1 MSYAMYNGAMKKG
14 KTAQTTKSIKA
25 TFLAWI
31 LVIGGFLGLFA
42 AFVLTLEKIALI
54 KDPAHQLSCSLNPV
68 LSCGPII
75 MSDQASA
82 FGFPNP
88 LIGLI
93 SYAVVITVGMAILA
107 GASFKR
113 WFWLGLQAGTIFGV
127 VFIHWLAFESLYRL
141 DALCLYC
148 LLVWTVTLP
157 MFWYTT
163 LYNLQQGHI
172 KTPAALKSV
181 VGFAGRH
188 HLDILIAWYLLFVIA
203 ILVRFWD
210 YWQTVLI

>member
-1 MSYAMYNGAMKKG
+1 MKKREKLQSTNAN
-14 KTAQTTKSIKA
+14 KTIKGQA
-25 TFLAWI
+25 LAWI
-31 LVIGGFLGLFA
+31 LVVGGFLGLLA
-42 AFVLTLEKIALI
+42 AFILTLEKIALL

-88 LIGLI
+88 LIGLV
-93 SYAVVITVGMAILA
+93 SYTIVITVGMAIFA
-107 GASFKR
+107 GANFKR
-113 WFWLGLQAGTIFGV
+113 WFWLGLQAGTIFGAA
-127 VFIHWLAFESLYRL
+127 FIHWLAFESLYRL
-141 DALCLYC
+141 NALCLYC
-148 LLVWTVTLP
+148 MVVWTVTLP

-172 KTPAALKSV
+172 KTPDVLKPV
-181 VGFAGRH
+181 VAFASKH
-188 HLDILIAWYLLFVIA
+188 HLDILIAWYLLFILA

>member
-1 MSYAMYNGAMKKG
+1 MYTMISMKISKM
-14 KTAQTTKSIKA
+14 IKPKDGEKR
-25 TFLAWI
+25 LAWI
-31 LVIGGFLGLFA
+31 LVVGGFLGLFA
-42 AFVLTLEKIALI
+42 AFVLTLEKIALL

-88 LIGLI
+88 LIGLFCYGI
-93 SYAVVITVGMAILA
+93 VITVGMALFA

-127 VFIHWLAFESLYRL
+127 AFVHWLAFESIYRL
-141 DALCLYC
+141 NALCLYC
-148 LLVWTVTLP
+148 LLVWAVTIP

-163 LYNLQQGHI
+163 LYNFKNGAIQ
-172 KTPAALKSV
+172 TPKSLTKV
-181 VGFAGRH
+181 VAFAQAH
-188 HLDILIAWYLLFVIA
+188 HLDILIVWYLLFVLA
-203 ILVRFWD
+203 ILTHFWS
-210 YWQTVLI
+210 YWETVLF

>member
-1 MSYAMYNGAMKKG
+1 MKKETTRPTQKRI
-14 KTAQTTKSIKA
+14 KTKL
-25 TFLAWI
+25 LALI

-42 AFVLTLEKIALI
+42 AFTLTLEKIALI
-54 KDPAHQLSCSLNPV
+54 KDPSHQLSCSLNPV

-93 SYAVVITVGMAILA
+93 SYAVVITVGMGLLA
-107 GASFKR
+107 GALYKR
-113 WFWLGLQAGTIFGV
+113 WFWLGLQAGTVFGV
-127 VFIHWLAFESLYRL
+127 VFIHWLAFESIFRL

-148 LLVWTVTLP
+148 LLVWSVTLP

-172 KTPAALKSV
+172 KTPAVLKSV
-181 VGFAGRH
+181 VSFATQH
-188 HLDILIAWYLLFVIA
+188 HLEVLVSWYLLFVVV
-203 ILVRFWD
+203 ILVKFWD
-210 YWQTVLI
+210 YWKTVLI